1 MKFLPSIL
9 LSLGLA
15 ASLQAGSGHEHPPE
29 PGQHGG
35 GAGGPVTLSEAQRR
49 NLELQTAE
57 AAIIEL
63 APSLEV
69 PAVLVLPPERHARI
83 TAPFDGRITGL
94 LAKLGDHIKKDQPL
108 LRVTP
113 LTVGSP
119 AQELRAPLDGVVFD
133 LSAVIGTTFKPETTL
148 MQTGDYDELL
158 AQGIFYQSP
167 ELTRIRVGQK
177 ASIALDVFPDERF
190 EGVVQRID
198 PGHDEASPFFHI
210 YALVPNR
217 DDKLHPNYRA
227 RMSVE
232 IGEPQ
237 TVIAI
242 SRKAVLGS
250 LGKLFVFV
258 ETEPGHYE
266 RREVITGM
274 KSGGLVE
281 IVEGVLPGDH
291 VVTVGNYQLQYVLPD
306 AGTSEALDAGHGH
319 AH

>member
-1 MKFLPSIL
+1 MSIL
-9 LSLGLA
+9 RYILILA
-15 ASLQAGSGHEHPPE
+15 ATAPAYAGSGHEHPTE

-35 GAGGPVTLSEAQRR
+35 GTGGPVTLGETQRR
-49 NLELQTAE
+49 NLGLQTAE

-83 TAPFDGRITGL
+83 TAPFEGRVTAL
-94 LAKLGDHIKKDQPL
+94 LAKLGEHVKKDQPL

-113 LTVGSP
+113 LAVGSP
-119 AQELRAPLDGVVFD
+119 AQELRAPLDGVIFD
-133 LSAVIGTTFKPETTL
+133 QSAVVGTTFKPETTL

-167 ELTRIRVGQK
+167 ELTRIRIGQK
-177 ASIALDVFPDERF
+177 TSITLDVFPGERF
-190 EGVVQRID
+190 EGEVERID

-210 YALVPNR
+210 YALIPNR
-217 DDKLHPNYRA
+217 EDQLHPNYRA

-232 IGEPQ
+232 IGDPQ

-242 SRKAVLGS
+242 PRSAILGS
-250 LGKLFVFV
+250 LGRLFVFV
-258 ETEPGHYE
+258 ESEPGHYE
-266 RREVITGM
+266 RRDVATGM

-281 IVEGVLPGDH
+281 IVEGILPGDQ